1 MPSLDSTHMQNE
13 LIAAAVRS
21 TVIPGVF
28 PLHALANGD
37 ITVPPPGSVDV
48 GMGMYPSSMC
58 GSGAFDDALQ
68 HLGENP
74 DTFMSNPTVEQL
86 VATINTLSESPQPQG
101 DVSPDSESVD
111 PTQAFNLD
119 DFVKDFGAPASQE
132 CESFDLVGEQNITT
146 TLSVVSRN
154 SPATSSSHSEESVAS
169 PMPSF
174 YVSLSSPAPMQPTPA
189 PTPPLA
195 KPSHIA
201 PRGATNNGTRRV
213 GGTWKVPWP
222 FRESHP
228 PFPVVLPLPIRWWRK
243 NPPLSVSLFDLAPLL
258 IRHDFLLSHNTCI
271 ASFDTH
277 ILSLRHFAAFVVISS
292 LSYAFPS
299 TFLFSPIYPY
309 KSTLTRTPHALISYC
324 LTSPIPP
331 SIHPSIIETLQ
342 GLAWPMSFAG
352 NFGAQH
358 DVICRRMVP
367 LFRLSVSRVI
377 LRRCLCPYS

>member
-1 MPSLDSTHMQNE
+1 MPSMDSTHMQNE

-101 DVSPDSESVD
+101 DVSPDTESVD

-174 YVSLSSPAPMQPTPA
+174 YVSLSSPSPMQPTPA

-201 PRGATNNGTRRV
+201 RRGATNNGSRRV
-213 GGTWKVPWP
+213 GGTWKVPMAIS
-222 FRESHP
+222 R
-228 PFPVVLPLPIRWWRK
+228 
-243 NPPLSVSLFDLAPLL
+243 
-258 IRHDFLLSHNTCI
+258 I
-271 ASFDTH
+271 A
-277 ILSLRHFAAFVVISS
+277 
-292 LSYAFPS
+292 
-299 TFLFSPIYPY
+299 
-309 KSTLTRTPHALISYC
+309 
-324 LTSPIPP
+324 SPIPSCAASP
-331 SIHPSIIETLQ
+331 NQ
-342 GLAWPMSFAG
+342 VVA
-352 NFGAQH
+352 
-358 DVICRRMVP
+358 
-367 LFRLSVSRVI
+367 
-377 LRRCLCPYS
+377 